1 MIDYLD
7 QLLPIST
14 QRLIKKS
21 AILIYQGE
29 VPRQAYVLLE
39 GVVKVYRLDKF
50 GNEQIIN
57 FHVAGDV
64 FPATWVF
71 GKTSSALFYYEAL
84 EDAKILTIERSRF
97 MEIAERDPKIH
108 NYLFDSFISNYT
120 ALLLQI
126 NALEQSRATEKI
138 AMMLY
143 YLMFRFGKE
152 GKPGEFT
159 IDFKL
164 THTTL
169 GNLVG
174 LTRETTN
181 VELTKLRKKDIVS
194 YENSN
199 FTIYRQPL
207 EQFLGSESFL
217 DLGLK
222 R

>member
-1 MIDYLD
+1 MIDDLS
-7 QLLPIST
+7 PFSAHST

-29 VPRQAYVLLE
+29 VPRQAYILLE
-39 GVVKVYRLDKF
+39 GVVKVYRLDKY

-57 FHVAGDV
+57 FHTAGDI
-64 FPATWVF
+64 FPSTWIF

-84 EDAKILTIERSRF
+84 EDSKIMTVEKARLRQVIDQTPA
-97 MEIAERDPKIH
+97 MRDK
-108 NYLFDSFISNYT
+108 LFDSFVSNYT

-143 YLMFRFGKE
+143 YLLFRFGKE
-152 GKPGEFT
+152 EKPGAFT

-181 VELTKLRKKDIVS
+181 VELTKLRKKKIVT
-194 YENSN
+194 YENSC

-207 EQFLGSESFL
+207 EKFLGNESFL
-217 DLGLK
+217 DLGLTK
-222 R
+222 